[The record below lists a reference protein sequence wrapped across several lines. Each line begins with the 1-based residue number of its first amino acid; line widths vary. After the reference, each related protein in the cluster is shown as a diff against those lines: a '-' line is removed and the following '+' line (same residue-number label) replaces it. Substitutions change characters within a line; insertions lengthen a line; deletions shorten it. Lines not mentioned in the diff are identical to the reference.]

1 MQRDVPLRGVRLFQ
15 ELCRPLILEAGRA
28 AFDADYAQE
37 ARVLAAIAQ
46 IPRKVLLP
54 SRRGHRFAR
63 QALAAMTAANMPLV
77 PPPPSLSDAG
87 AETEPHIHPPIGN
100 PVSGDDDEF
109 IESECD
115 PVPSFSSDESRTVK
129 RAISLL
135 KRGHLGRAA
144 KALFQSE
151 PPRCDEAAI
160 AKLRQLHPSRPPA
173 FADPPFPVPP
183 PIMLDSEKLMTIL
196 KRSATGAS
204 PGPSG
209 WTAEH
214 LLILFCDKPCAEA
227 LTAVVSDIC
236 NGFLPS
242 SARDWLLGSKLIAIP
257 KLDNGVR
264 PISIGEALYRLAS
277 AYLSDLVSP
286 SLPRVFDSIQKG
298 VGVSGGADRA
308 IHAAQLSLELL
319 RATCDP
325 VVLSIYIKNAFNS
338 IDRAAVARALLNQPL
353 LHPLWRFFAWSY
365 ASPSALMVFDIDGSL
380 AATIDSV
387 QGVKQGDP
395 VSSLLFALTIQSA
408 FAAAVVGLP
417 NVTAVAY
424 LDDLQIIG
432 DPKSV
437 LQAYDR
443 LLDSLPHL
451 GLTINPS
458 KSACLWPSVGQ
469 EPPPSLSVDLGI
481 RNIPLR
487 TGFMEIMG
495 GPVGFDELAIERW
508 CFEQV
513 RAHDS
518 FFHLL
523 RHPLLSSHHA
533 LLLLKSSLRPRL
545 NYVMRCTPPSI
556 LAPAL
561 AEFDASCLQLMQTK
575 IAPQLLRPTLSEFAR
590 QQMSLP
596 AADGGL
602 GLQCLATTSIAAF
615 IASVAPAIQDVQ
627 GLLPAENFEFDARN
641 APRDL

>member
-1 MQRDVPLRGVRLFQ
+1 
-15 ELCRPLILEAGRA
+15 
-28 AFDADYAQE
+28 
-37 ARVLAAIAQ
+37 
-46 IPRKVLLP
+46 
-54 SRRGHRFAR
+54 
-63 QALAAMTAANMPLV
+63 
-77 PPPPSLSDAG
+77 
-87 AETEPHIHPPIGN
+87 
-100 PVSGDDDEF
+100 
-109 IESECD
+109 
-115 PVPSFSSDESRTVK
+115 
-129 RAISLL
+129 
-135 KRGHLGRAA
+135 
-144 KALFQSE
+144 
-151 PPRCDEAAI
+151 
-160 AKLRQLHPSRPPA
+160 
-173 FADPPFPVPP
+173 
-183 PIMLDSEKLMTIL
+183 
-196 KRSATGAS
+196 
-204 PGPSG
+204 
-209 WTAEH
+209 
-214 LLILFCDKPCAEA
+214 
-227 LTAVVSDIC
+227 
-236 NGFLPS
+236 
-242 SARDWLLGSKLIAIP
+242 
-257 KLDNGVR
+257 
-264 PISIGEALYRLAS
+264 
-277 AYLSDLVSP
+277 
-286 SLPRVFDSIQKG
+286 
-298 VGVSGGADRA
+298 
-308 IHAAQLSLELL
+308 
-319 RATCDP
+319 
-325 VVLSIYIKNAFNS
+325 
-338 IDRAAVARALLNQPL
+338 
-353 LHPLWRFFAWSY
+353 
-365 ASPSALMVFDIDGSL
+365 MVFDIDGSL

-443 LLDSLPHL
+443 LLDSLPHI

-458 KSACLWPSVGQ
+458 KSACLWPSVDQ

-545 NYVMRCTPPSI
+545 NYVMRCTPPSL

-602 GLQCLATTSIAAF
+602 GLQCLATTSMAAF

-641 APRDL
+641 TPATFRHLISSSTSLRARGVQLELPQDIPSIRSSFDAGAPLHFQSKIMQSFHDSLRRHMLRDSAYSDAEKARLVAAGGQHASMWLHLGSLAAPPLSDGAIAAAICHRLGIGSVPLPARNCACGVSLTATHLHACPRNKRRGILNRHDKIKLKLAYIARTAGLDVEVEPSSWVADHHRPDAEGTTRVTDLRLRGLGRPAHVDVAVLCSSAPSHCTRVAKSRSCVPVLRSRQSQKSSYYRELVEREGATFHAFVLDSCGGFSEPAMDLLRSIATHAAEHHPLFDFFTFLDWAIALVAGALQEGNRAVDVRGASIQH